1 MFLNYLKL
9 AIRLLWRNPFYTSIN
24 VAGLAVGMVSFYI
37 LWEYST
43 SELKSDQYHK
53 DADRIARIGYNWES
67 TDDGGS
73 TWGHTLVGSAK
84 STLATSVKDEF
95 PEVESYVRILEQPL
109 FARNV
114 VNHGRRISLSTVDKN
129 EDRIFKEER
138 AVYADPNLFEFFS
151 IPLVYGE
158 PTQVLSEPNQVVLS
172 QSTAQKYFGATDPR
186 GELLKLNDTLTLKV
200 SGVFE
205 NLPHNTHLNIDL
217 VISNAALQTKW
228 NTAYLAFAQTYVKLS
243 NGAFREFE
251 NKLNKQN
258 KRYWGEISKD
268 FPNIRVTM
276 FVQPL
281 NEIAFSQSFLF
292 DYFQPKSKSFL
303 LTLAF
308 ISISV
313 LIMAWVN
320 YVNLSASQTN
330 RRLKEVAT
338 RKVSGASGAD
348 MVKQFMVESSLINL
362 LALTLSF
369 TLIQLVRHPVQ
380 LFFKIQITEFS
391 SLTHTTIAM
400 LVFIILLGILIFSF
414 YPAFIA
420 SAHNPR
426 TLFSIHKTSERKRLL
441 PSLLSIVQFSTA
453 VVVIILGFVVA
464 LQLDLVMNKGLS
476 KEQKAMVV
484 IESPTIKGDDYTDRI
499 TLFKNLISK
508 ELDII
513 SVTSSTAV
521 LGDEMGDADFEIKRQ
536 GSTHFYFLDRNGVD
550 ENFIPTYAIK
560 LLAGRNFI
568 SDDRADVV
576 IISRLAAERLG
587 FKKPEEAVGNHILA
601 FHYSMGN
608 VAKREYQTVEVIG
621 VIENYRT
628 APYFFSSITYND
640 ESGIVLTY
648 GDKLFKELAA
658 ERLTLQINLERAD
671 MTIATAEGAFKKI
684 FPGNVFTWYFLE
696 DHVNRVYQGEEVI
709 RNQIILFTCVTIL
722 IASIGLLGMISLKA
736 VEKTKEIGIRKVL
749 GAQLSQIGILLLH
762 STFKQ
767 AVIAFA
773 ISAPIAYYFTQQ
785 YLEKFSER
793 IDLQWWHF
801 GLPVALLMI
810 IMIIT
815 VGTVVWKAAKNNPVE
830 ALKYE

>member
-9 AIRLLWRNPFYTSIN
+9 AIRLLWRNPFYTLIN

-109 FARNV
+109 FTTNV

-205 NLPHNTHLNIDL
+205 NLPHNTHLNLDL

>member
-1 MFLNYLKL
+1 M
-9 AIRLLWRNPFYTSIN
+9 
-24 VAGLAVGMVSFYI
+24 
-37 LWEYST
+37 
-43 SELKSDQYHK
+43 
-53 DADRIARIGYNWES
+53 
-67 TDDGGS
+67 
-73 TWGHTLVGSAK
+73 
-84 STLATSVKDEF
+84 
-95 PEVESYVRILEQPL
+95 
-109 FARNV
+109 
-114 VNHGRRISLSTVDKN
+114 
-129 EDRIFKEER
+129 
-138 AVYADPNLFEFFS
+138 
-151 IPLVYGE
+151 
-158 PTQVLSEPNQVVLS
+158 
-172 QSTAQKYFGATDPR
+172 
-186 GELLKLNDTLTLKV
+186 
-200 SGVFE
+200 
-205 NLPHNTHLNIDL
+205 
-217 VISNAALQTKW
+217 
-228 NTAYLAFAQTYVKLS
+228 
-243 NGAFREFE
+243 
-251 NKLNKQN
+251 
-258 KRYWGEISKD
+258 
-268 FPNIRVTM
+268 
-276 FVQPL
+276 
-281 NEIAFSQSFLF
+281 
-292 DYFQPKSKSFL
+292 
-303 LTLAF
+303 
-308 ISISV
+308 
-313 LIMAWVN
+313 
-320 YVNLSASQTN
+320 
-330 RRLKEVAT
+330 
-338 RKVSGASGAD
+338 
-348 MVKQFMVESSLINL
+348 
-362 LALTLSF
+362 
-369 TLIQLVRHPVQ
+369 
-380 LFFKIQITEFS
+380 
-391 SLTHTTIAM
+391 
-400 LVFIILLGILIFSF
+400 
-414 YPAFIA
+414 
-420 SAHNPR
+420 
-426 TLFSIHKTSERKRLL
+426 
-441 PSLLSIVQFSTA
+441 LSIVQFSTA

-576 IISRLAAERLG
+576 IISSLAAERLG

-658 ERLTLQINLERAD
+658 ERLTLQINLERVD

-767 AVIAFA
+767 AVIAFV

-793 IDLQWWHF
+793 IELQWWHF
-801 GLPVALLMI
+801 TLPVILFVLI
-810 IMIIT
+810 IL
-815 VGTVVWKAAKNNPVE
+815 GTIGSVVWKAALSNPVE
-830 ALKYE
+830 ALKHE

>member
-9 AIRLLWRNPFYTSIN
+9 AIRLLYRNPFYTLIN
-24 VAGLAVGMVSFYI
+24 VSGLAVGMVSFYI

-109 FARNV
+109 FTTNV
-114 VNHGRRISLSTVDKN
+114 VNHGRRISLSTLDKN
-129 EDRIFKEER
+129 EDRIFKEDR

-172 QSTAQKYFGATDPR
+172 QSTAQKYFGAIDPR

-205 NLPHNTHLNIDL
+205 NLPHNTHLNLDL

-251 NKLNKQN
+251 NKLKKQN

-628 APYFFSSITYND
+628 APYFFSSVTYND

-658 ERLTLQINLERAD
+658 ERLTLQINLERVD

-767 AVIAFA
+767 AVIAFV

-793 IDLQWWHF
+793 IELQWWHF
-801 GLPVALLMI
+801 TLPVILFVLI
-810 IMIIT
+810 ILCTI
-815 VGTVVWKAAKNNPVE
+815 GSVVWKAALSNPVE
-830 ALKYE
+830 ALKHE

>member
-1 MFLNYLKL
+1 
-9 AIRLLWRNPFYTSIN
+9 
-24 VAGLAVGMVSFYI
+24 
-37 LWEYST
+37 
-43 SELKSDQYHK
+43 
-53 DADRIARIGYNWES
+53 
-67 TDDGGS
+67 
-73 TWGHTLVGSAK
+73 
-84 STLATSVKDEF
+84 
-95 PEVESYVRILEQPL
+95 
-109 FARNV
+109 
-114 VNHGRRISLSTVDKN
+114 
-129 EDRIFKEER
+129 
-138 AVYADPNLFEFFS
+138 
-151 IPLVYGE
+151 
-158 PTQVLSEPNQVVLS
+158 
-172 QSTAQKYFGATDPR
+172 
-186 GELLKLNDTLTLKV
+186 
-200 SGVFE
+200 
-205 NLPHNTHLNIDL
+205 
-217 VISNAALQTKW
+217 
-228 NTAYLAFAQTYVKLS
+228 
-243 NGAFREFE
+243 
-251 NKLNKQN
+251 
-258 KRYWGEISKD
+258 
-268 FPNIRVTM
+268 
-276 FVQPL
+276 
-281 NEIAFSQSFLF
+281 
-292 DYFQPKSKSFL
+292 
-303 LTLAF
+303 
-308 ISISV
+308 
-313 LIMAWVN
+313 
-320 YVNLSASQTN
+320 
-330 RRLKEVAT
+330 
-338 RKVSGASGAD
+338 
-348 MVKQFMVESSLINL
+348 
-362 LALTLSF
+362 
-369 TLIQLVRHPVQ
+369 
-380 LFFKIQITEFS
+380 
-391 SLTHTTIAM
+391 
-400 LVFIILLGILIFSF
+400 
-414 YPAFIA
+414 
-420 SAHNPR
+420 
-426 TLFSIHKTSERKRLL
+426 
-441 PSLLSIVQFSTA
+441 
-453 VVVIILGFVVA
+453 
-464 LQLDLVMNKGLS
+464 
-476 KEQKAMVV
+476 MVV

-628 APYFFSSITYND
+628 APYFFSSVTYND

-658 ERLTLQINLERAD
+658 DRLTLQINLERVD

-767 AVIAFA
+767 AVIAFV

-793 IDLQWWHF
+793 IELQWWHF

-810 IMIIT
+810 IMMIT

>member
-1 MFLNYLKL
+1 M
-9 AIRLLWRNPFYTSIN
+9 
-24 VAGLAVGMVSFYI
+24 
-37 LWEYST
+37 
-43 SELKSDQYHK
+43 
-53 DADRIARIGYNWES
+53 
-67 TDDGGS
+67 
-73 TWGHTLVGSAK
+73 
-84 STLATSVKDEF
+84 
-95 PEVESYVRILEQPL
+95 
-109 FARNV
+109 
-114 VNHGRRISLSTVDKN
+114 
-129 EDRIFKEER
+129 
-138 AVYADPNLFEFFS
+138 
-151 IPLVYGE
+151 
-158 PTQVLSEPNQVVLS
+158 
-172 QSTAQKYFGATDPR
+172 
-186 GELLKLNDTLTLKV
+186 
-200 SGVFE
+200 
-205 NLPHNTHLNIDL
+205 DL

-251 NKLNKQN
+251 NKLNTQN
-258 KRYWGEISKD
+258 ERYWGEISKD

-320 YVNLSASQTN
+320 YINLSASQTN

-348 MVKQFMVESSLINL
+348 MVKQFMVESSVINL

-369 TLIQLVRHPVQ
+369 TLIQLVKHPVQ

-400 LVFIILLGILIFSF
+400 LVFIILFGILIFSF

-484 IESPTIKGDDYTDRI
+484 IESPTIKGDDYTNRI

-628 APYFFSSITYND
+628 APYFFSSVTYND
-640 ESGIVLTY
+640 ESGIVFTY

>member
-43 SELKSDQYHK
+43 SELNSDQYHK

-109 FARNV
+109 FTRNV

-138 AVYADPNLFEFFS
+138 TVYADPNLFQFFS

-158 PTQVLSEPNQVVLS
+158 STQVLSEPNQVVLS
-172 QSTAQKYFGATDPR
+172 QSTAQKYFGEADPR

-205 NLPHNTHLNIDL
+205 NLPHNSHLALDL

-251 NKLNKQN
+251 NKLNTQKE
-258 KRYWGEISKD
+258 RYWGEISKD

-320 YVNLSASQTN
+320 YINLSASHTN

-348 MVKQFMVESSLINL
+348 MVKQFMVESSVINL

-380 LFFKIQITEFS
+380 LFFKIQITELS

-400 LVFIILLGILIFSF
+400 LVFIILFGILIFSF

-484 IESPTIKGDDYTDRI
+484 IESPTIKGDDYTNRI

-513 SVTSSTAV
+513 SVTNSSAV
-521 LGDEMGDADFEIKRQ
+521 LGDEMGDSDFEIKRQ
-536 GSTHFYFLDRNGVD
+536 GSTHFYFVDRNGVD

-587 FKKPEEAVGNHILA
+587 FKKPEEAVGNHIHA

-608 VAKREYQTVEVIG
+608 VPKREYQTVEVIG

-628 APYFFSSITYND
+628 APYFFASVTYND
-640 ESGIVLTY
+640 ESGIVFTY

-658 ERLTLQINLERAD
+658 ERVTLQINLERVD
-671 MTIATAEGAFKKI
+671 KTIAAAEETFKKI

-696 DHVNRVYQGEEVI
+696 DHVNRVYQEEEVI
-709 RNQIILFTCVTIL
+709 RNQIILFTSVAIL

-736 VEKTKEIGIRKVL
+736 VEKTKEIGIRKAL
-749 GAQLSQIGILLLH
+749 GAQISQIGILLLH

-767 AVIAFA
+767 ALIAFV

-793 IDLQWWHF
+793 IELQWWHF
-801 GLPVALLMI
+801 TLPVILFVL
-810 IMIIT
+810 IML
-815 VGTVVWKAAKNNPVE
+815 GTIASVVRKAAMSNPVE
-830 ALKYE
+830 ALKHE